1 MPITIIVIYAFV
13 LGAVFGSFFNMLVY
27 RIHIH
32 QNIFGYSYCDKT
44 GKKLSPLDLIPIIS
58 YILYKGKCRECGSKI
73 NVIYPIVEFV
83 NGIIWVIFGML
94 LLNYI
99 DQALLYFLELVLIE
113 VIFVF
118 ILYKVQYK

>member
-1 MPITIIVIYAFV
+1 MQVIIEIYAFI

-58 YILYKGKCRECGSKI
+58 YLLYKGKCRECGSKLNI
-73 NVIYPIVEFV
+73 LYPIVEFV
-83 NGIIWVIFGML
+83 NGAIWVIYGL
-94 LLNYI
+94 VLLNNFN
-99 DQALLYFLELVLIE
+99 LLPLLIPLILITE
-113 VIFVF
+113 VFFVI